1 MSIEIGERTA
11 GTVTVVTVKGRV
23 AYEEGSRQLDERL
36 QRLIVEGRI
45 NVLVECSE
53 VDTLDSQGI
62 SALIRALITAGRQ
75 GGKVKLLRPSV
86 RVRRVLQVTRLN
98 TVIEAFEDEKEALA
112 SF

>member
-1 MSIEIGERTA
+1 MSIEIGERIA
-11 GTVTVVTVKGRV
+11 GAVTVVTVKGRV

-36 QRLIVEGRI
+36 QRLMGEGRI

-62 SALIRALITAGRQ
+62 SALIRALITSGRR

-98 TVIEAFEDEKEALA
+98 TVVEAFEDEKEALA
-112 SF
+112 TF